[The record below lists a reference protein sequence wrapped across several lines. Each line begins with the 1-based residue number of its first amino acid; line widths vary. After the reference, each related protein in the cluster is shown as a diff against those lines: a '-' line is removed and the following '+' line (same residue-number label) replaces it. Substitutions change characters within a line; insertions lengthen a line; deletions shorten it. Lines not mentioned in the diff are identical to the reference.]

1 MNWDLVVAAIVKLW
15 RDDTQLMA
23 ALGSGSVEPA
33 ESNVER
39 RIPGLRYTV
48 ITESENEIT
57 NPILLQVDYWT
68 LSRAKGI
75 TLERRLRWLTV
86 TRWPITINNV
96 VMWIFLED
104 SRDAADPQPGVLH
117 RQLDF
122 RCVPVR
128 AD

>member
-1 MNWDLVVAAIVKLW
+1 MKWDVVVAALVKLW

-23 ALGSGSVEPA
+23 ALGSGTIEPT

-39 RIPGLRYTV
+39 RIPGMRYTV
-48 ITESENEIT
+48 IAENEEEIL
-57 NPILLQVDYWT
+57 NPIILQVDYWT
-68 LSRAKGI
+68 LSRVKGV

-86 TRWPITINNV
+86 TRWPVTINDV
-96 VMWIFLED
+96 AMWVFLDD
-104 SRDAADPQPGVLH
+104 SRDAPDPQPGVLH